1 MANAQKRQAATSP
14 TSQEVSFSLRR
25 TAVYISCVQYTEQLT
40 VLIGRKEALAL
51 SFDIFSSKIFYNCFK
66 PYMIKVYVMAE
77 KEYKE
82 KVKIDD
88 DEAKIERESK
98 DSFGNKVKEKHEIKE
113 D

>member
-1 MANAQKRQAATSP
+1 
-14 TSQEVSFSLRR
+14 
-25 TAVYISCVQYTEQLT
+25 
-40 VLIGRKEALAL
+40 
-51 SFDIFSSKIFYNCFK
+51 
-66 PYMIKVYVMAE
+66 MIKYNIMAE

-98 DSFGNKVKEKHEIKE
+98 DSFGNKVKEKHEVKQ